1 MKDVTV
7 KPGKEF
13 SSECENN
20 FQQTTTRDEE
30 GRYVVYLPFKE
41 PNNINLG
48 HSRSIA
54 QAQFLRNE
62 VRFSKNAPL
71 KKQYDSVIQEYLDL
85 GHMPLVSPNDDSRNF
100 YLPHHALL
108 KPDSI
113 ITKVRIVF
121 KTSNKS

>member
-20 FQQTTTRDEE
+20 FHQTTTRDEE

-54 QAQFLRNE
+54 EAQF
-62 VRFSKNAPL
+62 
-71 KKQYDSVIQEYLDL
+71 
-85 GHMPLVSPNDDSRNF
+85 
-100 YLPHHALL
+100 
-108 KPDSI
+108 
-113 ITKVRIVF
+113 
-121 KTSNKS
+121 